1 MSNETFT
8 LPSGATVT
16 LRDPKSIR
24 QKDRK
29 KLYEVSNDQTG
40 LLQSISMTEG
50 VIAILVESWTLA
62 NLSLPNFDISVLGE
76 LEIPDYDALS
86 EKASELVPVL
96 FPQTSK
102 VAGTTPDD
110 ASPFVSSSDSVTP

>member
-50 VIAILVESWTLA
+50 LIAIFVESWSFSH
-62 NLSLPNFDISVLGE
+62 LSIPSFNIEVLGD
-76 LEIPDYDALS
+76 LEIPDFDALVM
-86 EKASELVPVL
+86 KASELSPIL
-96 FPQTSK
+96 FPQTDT
-102 VAGTTPDD
+102 VEGTKADD
-110 ASPFVSSSDSVTP
+110 ASPFVN